1 MNTYKYLVLDS
12 EKTYGVYKDYGAA
25 KCLAD
30 FIDAW
35 VQEIEIIP
43 KKEKIM
49 GRPYTEWDENE
60 LKQLEEMKKDGYTV
74 KQISQ
79 KLGRGEANNHV
90 HGTNIIK
97 NLDGEVWCCEKNY
110 KP

>member
-43 KKEKIM
+43 KKE
-49 GRPYTEWDENE
+49 
-60 LKQLEEMKKDGYTV
+60 
-74 KQISQ
+74 
-79 KLGRGEANNHV
+79 GEY
-90 HGTNIIK
+90 K
-97 NLDGEVWCCEKNY
+97 NGVERMYCVWE
-110 KP
+110 